1 MERLTAPQWSNRHY
15 HIYANVYPKRKDME
29 HDFQR
34 IVDRLGQYEGTG
46 LTPEEIKEVQAALDK
61 IPFGRFREIMEAERD
76 GRCVV
81 LPVKV
86 GTRLWHIY
94 DRDAGAKECYAS
106 EENIFLVYDRLG
118 STVFLTK
125 EAAENA
131 LKGRDD
137 NDRD

>member
-1 MERLTAPQWSNRHY
+1 
-15 HIYANVYPKRKDME
+15 
-29 HDFQR
+29 
-34 IVDRLGQYEGTG
+34 
-46 LTPEEIKEVQAALDK
+46 
-61 IPFGRFREIMEAERD
+61 MEAERD